1 MPIKLS
7 EIMTLTPSH
16 AYKVHFARWNQK
28 IHPLEAYARNFD
40 TWRGWQ
46 EYRPAKDEFNRDFV
60 FSLIQVYY
68 ETDSWLFGGIWRV
81 ANRLPDK
88 YEVELSDFGKSF
100 IGRLKIKSPYR
111 GRTTRTNLENHL
123 ETFEVAEILAEPYTG
138 RNFPGYGDIDLS
150 FDELHTIIKNGRL
163 DWRGALEHMKGVYLI
178 TDTSTGKRYVGSAYS
193 DQGLWSRWCSYV
205 DTGHGGNK
213 ELETLVS
220 DPSLDY
226 CRANFRFALLEHIS
240 AREPDEKI
248 ISRENFWKGILLSR
262 GEYGLN
268 SN

>member
-1 MPIKLS
+1 MAIMLS
-7 EIMTLTPSH
+7 EVMSLTPMD
-16 AYKVHFARWNQK
+16 AYKVHFARWNGKNQ
-28 IHPLEAYARNFD
+28 PLETFARSFD
-40 TWRGWQ
+40 SWRGWQ
-46 EYRPAKDEFNRDFV
+46 EYRPVKDDFNREFI
-60 FSLIQVYY
+60 FSLMQVYY

-81 ANRLPDK
+81 TNRLPEK
-88 YEVELSDFGKSF
+88 YEVDLVNLGKNF
-100 IGRLKIKSPYR
+100 IGRLKIKSSYR
-111 GRTTRTNLENHL
+111 GRTPRTNLENHL
-123 ETFEVAEILAEPYTG
+123 DTFEVAEILPTPYTG
-138 RNFPGYGDIDLS
+138 RNFPGYSDIDLS
-150 FDELHTIIKNGRL
+150 FDELHTIIRNGRL
-163 DWRGALEHMKGVYLI
+163 DWRAALEHMKGVYLI
-178 TDTSTGKRYVGSAYS
+178 TDVNTGKRYVGSAYS

-213 ELETLVS
+213 ELKELVV

-248 ISRENFWKGILLSR
+248 ISRENFWKTILLSR